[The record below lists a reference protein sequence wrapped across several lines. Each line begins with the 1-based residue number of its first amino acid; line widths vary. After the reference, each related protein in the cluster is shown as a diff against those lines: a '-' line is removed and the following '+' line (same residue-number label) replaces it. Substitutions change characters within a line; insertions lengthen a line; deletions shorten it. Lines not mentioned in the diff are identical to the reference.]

1 MEGGGLVWDDARKF
15 GYMEI
20 GLMSCCSALAC
31 VYNEKLLKF
40 QSEIPP
46 SLQNVA
52 MYVLGGICTLVFTL
66 VPPEW
71 TGGEKAVG
79 AVGASGASLFDM
91 AQWQAI
97 FGNPLVLLQAIVMA
111 VAGVNVGYFL

>member
-46 SLQNVA
+46 SLQNIA
-52 MYVLGGICTLVFTL
+52 MYVLGGICTLSTTL
-66 VPPEW
+66 LPASI
-71 TGGEKAVG
+71 TGIG
-79 AVGASGASLFDM
+79 GASSASASGLLFDY
-91 AQWQAI
+91 AQWEAI
-97 FGNPLVLLQAIVMA
+97 FSNPLVVLQAVIMA
-111 VAGVNVGYFL
+111 TAGVNVGYF

>member
-1 MEGGGLVWDDARKF
+1 MNKRLQPVHWLALACIAGGCIVKEGGRLMEGGGFAFDGSRKT

-20 GLMSCCSALAC
+20 ALMSCCSAFAC

-52 MYVLGGICTLVFTL
+52 MYVLGGICTLMFTL
-66 VPPEW
+66 VPSSW
-71 TGGEKAVG
+71 TGGEA
-79 AVGASGASLFDM
+79 AASGA
-91 AQWQAI
+91 
-97 FGNPLVLLQAIVMA
+97 
-111 VAGVNVGYFL
+111 AGAA